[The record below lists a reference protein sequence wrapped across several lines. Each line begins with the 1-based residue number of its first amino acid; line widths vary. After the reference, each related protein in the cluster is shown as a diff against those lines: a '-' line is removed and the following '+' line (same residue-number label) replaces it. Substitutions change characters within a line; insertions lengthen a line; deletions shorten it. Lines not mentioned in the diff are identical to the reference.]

1 MVVLIVWIVVVVLA
15 LVVLGAIGY
24 GVLGAA
30 GRLRRELEAA
40 ERDVRP
46 LVQRLQETA
55 ARATDDGTDPRSA
68 IAMTGSEHLPA

>member
-1 MVVLIVWIVVVVLA
+1 MFVLIVWIVVVVLA

-46 LVQRLQETA
+46 LLEQAQVTSQSV
-55 ARATDDGTDPRSA
+55 ARARAATND
-68 IAMTGSEHLPA
+68 

>member
-1 MVVLIVWIVVVVLA
+1 VVVLIVWIVVVVLA

-30 GRLRRELEAA
+30 GRLGRELEAA

-46 LVQRLQETA
+46 LIAQVQATA
-55 ARATDDGTDPRSA
+55 ARASSTD
-68 IAMTGSEHLPA
+68 

>member
-1 MVVLIVWIVVVVLA
+1 MVVLIVWIVVGVLA

-46 LVQRLQETA
+46 LLDQAQATSQAL
-55 ARATDDGTDPRSA
+55 ARSR
-68 IAMTGSEHLPA
+68 GSSND

>member
-1 MVVLIVWIVVVVLA
+1 VLLLIVWIVVVVLA

-30 GRLRRELEAA
+30 GRLGRELQAA

-46 LVQRLQETA
+46 LIEQTRATA
-55 ARATDDGTDPRSA
+55 ARASSND
-68 IAMTGSEHLPA
+68 

>member
-1 MVVLIVWIVVVVLA
+1 VLLLIVWIVVVVLV

-30 GRLRRELEAA
+30 GRLGRELEAA

-46 LVQRLQETA
+46 LIQQAQAAAQSL
-55 ARATDDGTDPRSA
+55 ARARASSTD
-68 IAMTGSEHLPA
+68 

>member
-1 MVVLIVWIVVVVLA
+1 MLLLIVWIVVVVLA

-30 GRLRRELEAA
+30 GRLGRELEAV

-46 LVQRLQETA
+46 LIQQAQATSQSI
-55 ARATDDGTDPRSA
+55 ARTRVSSKD
-68 IAMTGSEHLPA
+68 

>member
-1 MVVLIVWIVVVVLA
+1 VLLLIVWIVVVVLA

-30 GRLRRELEAA
+30 GRLGRELEAA

-46 LVQRLQETA
+46 LLDQAQATSQML
-55 ARATDDGTDPRSA
+55 ARSR
-68 IAMTGSEHLPA
+68 GSSQD

>member
-1 MVVLIVWIVVVVLA
+1 VLVLIVWIVVVVLA

-46 LVQRLQETA
+46 LLQQAQATA
-55 ARATDDGTDPRSA
+55 ARASTND
-68 IAMTGSEHLPA
+68 

>member
-15 LVVLGAIGY
+15 LVVLGAIAY
-24 GVLGAA
+24 GLLGAA

-46 LVQRLQETA
+46 LLERVQATA
-55 ARATDDGTDPRSA
+55 ARAAKDD
-68 IAMTGSEHLPA
+68 